1 MNWWFV
7 IQNQEATNHFG
18 STSCKPAGMGYL
30 ASNVGARLIIIPGQ
44 EHGPSPF
51 DESHDS
57 PLQPHQN
64 PQGGLLQPSFG
75 EMKGMLNGDTSIISK
90 LNVRVVFRRLRERM
104 AIYLLRWQILDIK
117 LVDSQMNDAS
127 NQDLRSSSNFRA
139 PP

>member
-1 MNWWFV
+1 
-7 IQNQEATNHFG
+7 
-18 STSCKPAGMGYL
+18 
-30 ASNVGARLIIIPGQ
+30 
-44 EHGPSPF
+44 
-51 DESHDS
+51 
-57 PLQPHQN
+57 
-64 PQGGLLQPSFG
+64 
-75 EMKGMLNGDTSIISK
+75 MLNGDTSIISK